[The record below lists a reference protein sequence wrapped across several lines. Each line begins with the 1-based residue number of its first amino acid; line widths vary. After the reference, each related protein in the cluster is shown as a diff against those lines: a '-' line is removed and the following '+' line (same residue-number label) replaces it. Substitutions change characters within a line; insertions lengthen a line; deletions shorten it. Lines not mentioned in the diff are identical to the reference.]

1 MTQTKLKIYQE
12 LFDEVIARDKVFGG
26 LLRKIKGA
34 YENYFEGAECER
46 THGGESQQEAPGI
59 VRGMRTGAQTPVEDS
74 GSLEGRVHDLH
85 QLGQS
90 EGAESNAGTERQKSG
105 NEALAAEERTQDL
118 EKENRALRGLIARLH
133 SERNQAR
140 QALALCEA
148 KQQQG
153 PTTSKFDHEKEEDFL
168 RPGAVPSFLTHGC
181 GVVPSDAARQ
191 RPTSAGGNDAPGRV
205 AGHPLLGCERQKGS
219 KVPLAN
225 VERGAD
231 EGPADTARTQLSDLY
246 LPQKPSPRVIRPGSV
261 PSLDL
266 TQAGALA
273 CVGHD
278 QDDEEDEEEVEDD
291 LEGEECLEAWSD
303 WRGPPLGEEL

>member
-46 THGGESQQEAPGI
+46 THGGESQQGAPGI

-153 PTTSKFDHEKEEDFL
+153 PTTSKFDHEGRGFPQAWCCPKFPHPWL
-168 RPGAVPSFLTHGC
+168 WRSAQRRRT
-181 GVVPSDAARQ
+181 AAADLCRRQ
-191 RPTSAGGNDAPGRV
+191 RRT
-205 AGHPLLGCERQKGS
+205 RQS
-219 KVPLAN
+219 C
-225 VERGAD
+225 
-231 EGPADTARTQLSDLY
+231 GPS
-246 LPQKPSPRVIRPGSV
+246 SPW
-261 PSLDL
+261 L
-266 TQAGALA
+266 
-273 CVGHD
+273 
-278 QDDEEDEEEVEDD
+278 
-291 LEGEECLEAWSD
+291 
-303 WRGPPLGEEL
+303 